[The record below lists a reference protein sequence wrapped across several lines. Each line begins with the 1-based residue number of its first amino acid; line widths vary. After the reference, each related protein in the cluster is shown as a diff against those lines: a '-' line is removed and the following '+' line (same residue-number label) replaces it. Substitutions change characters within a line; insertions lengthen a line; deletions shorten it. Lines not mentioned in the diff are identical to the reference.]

1 MDKLFN
7 DFYKRRNLYIN
18 QNIEDIKNK
27 QKEYL
32 TKMDNIRRN
41 IALIISLLIQLKFQ
55 LETQKLDKKHLECW
69 KNIKECTSKI
79 K

>member
-7 DFYKRRNLYIN
+7 NFYKRRNLYIN
-18 QNIEDIKNK
+18 QNIEDIKTKK
-27 QKEYL
+27 QEYL

-55 LETQKLDKKHLECW
+55 LETEKPDKKHLDPLM
-69 KNIKECTSKI
+69 NH
-79 K
+79 

>member
-41 IALIISLLIQLKFQ
+41 IALIISLLIQLSF
-55 LETQKLDKKHLECW
+55 
-69 KNIKECTSKI
+69 N
-79 K
+79 